1 MPQYEFECR
10 KCKKVFTLLLRISE
24 RATAKIQCPGCGSED
39 VEAVMQT
46 FVARTAR
53 NASRAMRAVSSSSSR
68 KSARRASTSRS
79 ATRAAA
85 CRPAPNHGRFRTSIP
100 LHPSDSSIGIRT

>member
-24 RATAKIQCPGCGSED
+24 RATAKIRCSGCGSED
-39 VEAVMQT
+39 VEAVIQP

-53 NASRAMRAVSSSSSR
+53 
-68 KSARRASTSRS
+68 KS
-79 ATRAAA
+79 
-85 CRPAPNHGRFRTSIP
+85 
-100 LHPSDSSIGIRT
+100 